1 MNTCTANRKAGR
13 HILQCSWYST
23 SKLQYTLWWNWE
35 DHNIVL
41 INISLRCA
49 SPKILNYFFLADYM
63 DENCGKTL
71 NLDTF
76 FRLQASR
83 NNNLQSSLNCSVDI
97 FATSKKLG
105 GSARVLARFLSIN
118 MPFSTPVSGC
128 DRVKLEL
135 HDGIRNKTLLTRE
148 CNYKL

>member
-1 MNTCTANRKAGR
+1 MYCKAWFNTNK
-13 HILQCSWYST
+13 
-23 SKLQYTLWWNWE
+23 
-35 DHNIVL
+35 
-41 INISLRCA
+41 
-49 SPKILNYFFLADYM
+49 LNYTCNTSFNFILVFIKLMLYHIFLICINNFCSDYM

-71 NLDTF
+71 NLDTY

-83 NNNLQSSLNCSVDI
+83 KSSLSSGLNCSVDI

-105 GSARVLARFLSIN
+105 GSARVHARLLSIN

-135 HDGIRNKTLLTRE
+135 HDGIRNKTLITRMFRE
-148 CNYKL
+148 RGKLFTFRLWL

>member
-1 MNTCTANRKAGR
+1 MP
-13 HILQCSWYST
+13 
-23 SKLQYTLWWNWE
+23 
-35 DHNIVL
+35 

-97 FATSKKLG
+97 FATSKKIG
-105 GSARVLARFLSIN
+105 GSARVLARFLSIT